1 MPQTPERIVSLAPS
15 HTEILFALGLEQRIV
30 GVTDHCDYPLA
41 ARLQA
46 KVGGW
51 LAVESEKVA
60 ALRPDLVLTASSLQD
75 KIAESLKKLGLR
87 VERFNPVLFEEVCDT
102 VLDVGG
108 LTGRQ
113 ADAYRVVKAM
123 RSHIRRLRE
132 SRTNGKPKL
141 RVYVEEW
148 SEPPTASGN
157 WVSDLALACGA
168 QPFLKSGEASRPVEI
183 EELKKFD
190 PEVIVLS
197 WCGYGE
203 RMNPAEVY
211 VREGWQDLRACSEG
225 NVFVVHDSLLTRPG
239 PRLSQGAQR
248 LARILDGAR

>member
-1 MPQTPERIVSLAPS
+1 MPERIVSLAPS
-15 HTEILFALGLEQRIV
+15 HTEILFAIGLERRIV

-51 LAVESEKVA
+51 LAVEVEKVA

-75 KIAESLKKLGLR
+75 KIAGSLRERGLR

-102 VLDVGG
+102 VLDVGE

-113 ADAYRVVKAM
+113 PHAYRVVKAM
-123 RSHIRRLRE
+123 RAHIRRLRE
-132 SRTNGKPKL
+132 SCANGKHKL

-148 SEPPTASGN
+148 SEPPTAAGN
-157 WVSDLALACGA
+157 WVPDLTVTCGA
-168 QPFLKSGEASRPVEI
+168 QPFLKSGEASRRVEL
-183 EELKKFD
+183 EELKAFD
-190 PEVIVLS
+190 PEVIILS

-203 RMNPAEVY
+203 RVNPAEVY
-211 VREGWQDLRACSEG
+211 VREGWQDMKACKEG
-225 NVFVVHDSLLTRPG
+225 KVFVMHDSLLNRPG

-248 LARILDGAR
+248 LARLLDDAR

>member
-15 HTEILFALGLEQRIV
+15 HTEILFAIGLERRIV

-51 LAVESEKVA
+51 LAVEADKVA

-75 KIAESLKKLGLR
+75 KIAGSLRDRGLR

-108 LTGRQ
+108 LTERQ
-113 ADAYRVVKAM
+113 ADAYRIVKAM
-123 RSHIRRLRE
+123 RAHIRRLRE

-148 SEPPTASGN
+148 SEPPTAAGN
-157 WVSDLALACGA
+157 WVPDLTVTCGA
-168 QPFLKSGEASRPVEI
+168 QPFLKSGEASRRVEL
-183 EELKKFD
+183 EELKAFD
-190 PEVIVLS
+190 PEVIILS

-203 RMNPAEVY
+203 RVNPAEVF
-211 VREGWQDLRACSEG
+211 VREGWQDLKACKEG
-225 NVFVVHDSLLTRPG
+225 KVFVMHDSLLNRPG

-248 LARILDGAR
+248 LARLLDDAR